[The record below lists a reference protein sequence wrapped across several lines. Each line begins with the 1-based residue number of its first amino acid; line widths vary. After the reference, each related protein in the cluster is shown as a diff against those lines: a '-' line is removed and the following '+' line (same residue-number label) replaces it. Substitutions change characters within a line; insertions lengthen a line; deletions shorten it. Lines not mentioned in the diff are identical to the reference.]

1 MMSNDDFDSRIAL
14 EEWNGACDPDP
25 FDGASVR
32 TEAGIVLDLIA
43 DALDDSGRAALTL
56 VRNLG
61 DRAFKRNGTLNVN
74 KIAGLVGLPQRTLAR
89 RIGRMKDNAQVMGLS
104 R

>member
-32 TEAGIVLDLIA
+32 LEAGIVLDLIA

-89 RIGRMKDNAQVMGLS
+89 RIDAIKDCAQVMGLS
-104 R
+104 I